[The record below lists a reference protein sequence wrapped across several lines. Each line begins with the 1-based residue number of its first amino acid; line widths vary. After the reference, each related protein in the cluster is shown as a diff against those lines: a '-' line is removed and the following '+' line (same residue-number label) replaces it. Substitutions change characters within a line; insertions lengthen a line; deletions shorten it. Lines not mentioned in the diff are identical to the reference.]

1 VFGLLPQVNLRF
13 RTSTAIHL
21 VAAGTEIVT
30 AAAGAYLAGV
40 TGLCVAV
47 AASRWFGAG
56 LAYVLAVE
64 RPLRAARAP
73 ARG

>member
-1 VFGLLPQVNLRF
+1 
-13 RTSTAIHL
+13 L